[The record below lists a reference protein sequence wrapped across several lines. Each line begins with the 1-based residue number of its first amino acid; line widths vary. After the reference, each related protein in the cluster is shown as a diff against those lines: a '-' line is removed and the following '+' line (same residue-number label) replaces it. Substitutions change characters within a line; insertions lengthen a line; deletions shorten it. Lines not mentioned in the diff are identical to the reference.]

1 MLLNL
6 TVSGV
11 CLKALTH
18 AAAALISAALK
29 GSSGCWATLETILA
43 SNFAQGCTS
52 GFSAYGRYAT
62 TIGAYN
68 AQTAPV
74 LN

>member
-18 AAAALISAALK
+18 AAAALISAALN
-29 GSSGCWATLETILA
+29 GSSGCWATLDTISA
-43 SNFAQGCTS
+43 TNFAQGCAPR
-52 GFSAYGRYAT
+52 FSAYGRYVS
-62 TIGAYN
+62 IFWC
-68 AQTAPV
+68 V
-74 LN
+74 